1 MKNKRNEKTVEKK
14 LGIIFKNPKLLHTAL
29 VHRSYLNESQE
40 PQSNERFEFLG
51 DAVLEFVVSANLTVS
66 FPDLQEGELTALR
79 ARLVNTESLA
89 SVATKLNLGDVLYLS
104 RGEERGGGRKN
115 TALLADTFEA
125 IMGALFLDQGIEACE
140 KVVAHLI
147 LPSAQQELAHLKD
160 PKSLLQELVQA
171 QGKRAP
177 FYKVI
182 HEEGPDHAKMFTIAV
197 LVENQEIAKG
207 AGKSK
212 KEAEEEAAK
221 AALERL
227 KE

>member
-1 MKNKRNEKTVEKK
+1 MKNERNEKILEKK
-14 LGIIFKNPKLLHTAL
+14 LGISFRNPKLLHTAL
-29 VHRSYLNESQE
+29 VHRSYLNETQE

-104 RGEERGGGRKN
+104 RGEEGGGGRKN

-125 IMGALFLDQGIEACE
+125 VVGALFLDQGIEACE

-147 LPSAQQELAHLKD
+147 LPRATDELAHLKD

-177 FYKVI
+177 FYKVVN
-182 HEEGPDHAKMFTIAV
+182 EKGPDHAKMFTVAAVVEDEKIA
-197 LVENQEIAKG
+197 IG
-207 AGKSK
+207 MGKSK